1 MSDTSDNIASI
12 LEKAFAGDPGED
24 TPIPSSRFRG
34 RYVSMFKE
42 KLGDTGAIDLVAHLN
57 LKKNQYVTNLCIGS
71 CTIGD
76 EGAEALAEMLKD
88 NETLLK
94 LEIHCNSIG
103 DEGARA
109 FAEML
114 KVNTTLKTLN
124 LYGNNISYIGAK
136 ALAESL
142 EVNKTLTHF
151 YIGCNNI
158 GDIGAENIADML
170 KVNRT
175 LNLLD
180 IHCNNIGNDGM
191 EKIAEGIKGNLN
203 LFTIKI
209 SGNISEN
216 IEKNPISENI
226 VKQIILIQNNKN
238 KLSLSG
244 LSIITLLKTSF
255 DENDLNEK
263 DVSDA
268 VETLIKKHLN
278 SLENGDPIKPKF
290 TTIYNNL
297 HSIGYK

>member
-24 TPIPSSRFRG
+24 TPIPSSRFRFRG
-34 RYVSMFKE
+34 RYVSLCKN
-42 KLGDTGAIDLVAHLN
+42 KLGDTGAIDLVAQ
-57 LKKNQYVTNLCIGS
+57 LKKNQDVVYLYIGS
-71 CTIGD
+71 CTIGV
-76 EGAEALAEMLKD
+76 EGAIALAKALED
-88 NETLLK
+88 NETLLI
-94 LEIHCNSIG
+94 LEIHCNFIG
-103 DEGARA
+103 DKGSIA

-124 LYGNNISYIGAK
+124 LYGNKIGDEGAK
-136 ALAESL
+136 ALAKAL

-158 GDIGAENIADML
+158 GDVGADNIADML

-180 IHCNNIGNDGM
+180 IHSNKIGNDGM
-191 EKIAEGIKGNLN
+191 EKIAEGIKGNLH

-209 SGNISEN
+209 SGNSISEK
-216 IEKNPISENI
+216 IQY
-226 VKQIILIQNNKN
+226 QIIIIQNNKN

-244 LSIITLLKTSF
+244 LSIITLLSKTSF
-255 DENDLNEK
+255 DENDLNKK
-263 DVSDA
+263 DVPDD
-268 VETLIKKHLN
+268 VKTLVTKHLN
-278 SLENGDPIKPKF
+278 SLENGGPVEPPY
-290 TTIYNNL
+290 TTIWNNL

>member
-1 MSDTSDNIASI
+1 
-12 LEKAFAGDPGED
+12 
-24 TPIPSSRFRG
+24 
-34 RYVSMFKE
+34 
-42 KLGDTGAIDLVAHLN
+42 
-57 LKKNQYVTNLCIGS
+57 
-71 CTIGD
+71 
-76 EGAEALAEMLKD
+76 MLKD
-88 NETLLK
+88 NETLLI

-103 DEGARA
+103 DEGAIA

-124 LYGNNISYIGAK
+124 LYRNKIGGEGAEALAK
-136 ALAESL
+136 AL

-158 GDIGAENIADML
+158 GDVGAKDLADML

-180 IHCNNIGNDGM
+180 IHRNNIGDKGM
-191 EKIAEGIKGNLN
+191 EKIAEGIKGNLH

-216 IEKNPISENI
+216 IEKHPISENI
-226 VKQIILIQNNKN
+226 VKQIIIIQNNKN

-263 DVSDA
+263 DVPDD
-268 VETLIKKHLN
+268 VKTLIKQNLN
-278 SLENGDPIKPKF
+278 SLENGYPVKPKF
-290 TTIYNNL
+290 TTIWNNL

>member
-1 MSDTSDNIASI
+1 MSNTSDIARI
-12 LEKAFAGDPGED
+12 LEKAFARDPGED
-24 TPIPSSRFRG
+24 TPIPSFRFRG
-34 RYVSMFKE
+34 RYVSLFKN

-57 LKKNQYVTNLCIGS
+57 LKKNQDVTNLCIGS
-71 CTIGD
+71 CNIGN
-76 EGAEALAEMLKD
+76 EGAIALAKALKD

-103 DEGARA
+103 DEGAEA
-109 FAEML
+109 LSEML

-124 LYGNNISYIGAK
+124 LYGNKIGDEGAK

-158 GDIGAENIADML
+158 GDIGAEDLAKSL

-180 IHCNNIGNDGM
+180 IHSNKIGNDGM
-191 EKIAEGIKGNLN
+191 EKIAEGIKGNRN

-209 SGNISEN
+209 SGNSISEN
-216 IEKNPISENI
+216 IEK
-226 VKQIILIQNNKN
+226 QIIIIQNNKN

-244 LSIITLLKTSF
+244 LSIITLLSKTSF
-255 DENDLNEK
+255 GEDENDLK
-263 DVSDA
+263 KVPA
-268 VETLIKKHLN
+268 HYYTLVKKHLN
-278 SLENGDPIKPKF
+278 SLENGDPVETF
-290 TTIYNNL
+290 TTIWNNT

>member
-1 MSDTSDNIASI
+1 MTNTSDIASSAGI
-12 LEKAFAGDPGED
+12 LEKAFARDPGED
-24 TPIPSSRFRG
+24 TPRPSSRPRG
-34 RYVSMFKE
+34 RYVSLCE
-42 KLGDTGAIDLVAHLN
+42 NKLGDTGAIDLVAHLN
-57 LKKNQYVTNLCIGS
+57 LKKNQDVVYLYIGS
-71 CTIGD
+71 CNIGD
-76 EGAEALAEMLKD
+76 EGAIALAKALED

-103 DEGARA
+103 DEGAKA
-109 FAEML
+109 LSEML

-124 LYGNNISYIGAK
+124 LYGNKIGGKGAK
-136 ALAESL
+136 ALAKAL

-158 GDIGAENIADML
+158 GDVGADNIADML

-180 IHCNNIGNDGM
+180 IHSNKIGDKGM
-191 EKIAEGIKGNLN
+191 EKIAEGIKGNLH

-209 SGNISEN
+209 SGNI
-216 IEKNPISENI
+216 ISENI
-226 VKQIILIQNNKN
+226 QDQIIIIQNNKN

-244 LSIITLLKTSF
+244 LSIITLLLKTSF
-255 DENDLNEK
+255 DENDLNKK
-263 DVSDA
+263 DVPDD
-268 VETLIKKHLN
+268 VKTLVTKHLN
-278 SLENGDPIKPKF
+278 SLENGDPVKPKF

>member
-1 MSDTSDNIASI
+1 MTNTSDNIASI

-34 RYVSMFKE
+34 RYVSLFKE
-42 KLGDTGAIDLVAHLN
+42 KLGDTGAIDLVAHL
-57 LKKNQYVTNLCIGS
+57 KKNQYVTNLYIG
-71 CTIGD
+71 CCNIGV

-88 NETLLK
+88 NETLLI

-103 DEGARA
+103 DEGAIA

-124 LYGNNISYIGAK
+124 LYRNKIGGEGAEALAK
-136 ALAESL
+136 AL

-158 GDIGAENIADML
+158 GNVGADNIADML

-180 IHCNNIGNDGM
+180 IHSNKIGNDGM
-191 EKIAEGIKGNLN
+191 EKIAEGIKGNRN

-209 SGNISEN
+209 SGNSISEN
-216 IEKNPISENI
+216 IEK
-226 VKQIILIQNNKN
+226 QIIIIQNNKN

-244 LSIITLLKTSF
+244 LSIITLLSKTSF
-255 DENDLNEK
+255 GEDENDLK
-263 DVSDA
+263 KVPA
-268 VETLIKKHLN
+268 HYYTLVKKHLN
-278 SLENGDPIKPKF
+278 SLENGDPVKFF
-290 TTIYNNL
+290 TTIWNNT

>member
-1 MSDTSDNIASI
+1 MTNTSNIARI
-12 LEKAFAGDPGED
+12 LEKAFASDPGKD

-57 LKKNQYVTNLCIGS
+57 LKKNQDVVYLYIGS
-71 CTIGD
+71 CTIGVK
-76 EGAEALAEMLKD
+76 GAEALAEMLKD
-88 NETLLK
+88 NETLLI
-94 LEIHCNSIG
+94 LEIHCNFIG
-103 DEGARA
+103 DEGAIA

-124 LYGNNISYIGAK
+124 LYGNNISCIGAE
-136 ALAESL
+136 ALAKAL

-158 GDIGAENIADML
+158 GDIGAEDLAKSL

-180 IHCNNIGNDGM
+180 IHWNNIGDKGM
-191 EKIAEGIKGNLN
+191 KYIAEGIKGNRN

-209 SGNISEN
+209 SGN
-216 IEKNPISENI
+216 PISENI
-226 VKQIILIQNNKN
+226 QDQIIIIQNNKN

-255 DENDLNEK
+255 DENDLNKK
-263 DVSDA
+263 DVPDD
-268 VETLIKKHLN
+268 VKTLVTKHLN
-278 SLENGDPIKPKF
+278 SLENGDSVKPKF